1 MTGERQMLLQSLK
14 RAKGRLQVI
23 TDQYHALTSIT
34 CKVLERVICYHIWE
48 HLENHNMLTDFQH
61 GFRKRRNSET
71 QVISHYR
78 I

>member
-34 CKVLERVICYHIWE
+34 CKVLERVICHHIWE
-48 HLENHNMLTDFQH
+48 HLS
-61 GFRKRRNSET
+61 SEP
-71 QVISHYR
+71 
-78 I
+78 

>member
-34 CKVLERVICYHIWE
+34 CKVLERVM
-48 HLENHNMLTDFQH
+48 HLPPYLGTLREP
-61 GFRKRRNSET
+61 
-71 QVISHYR
+71 
-78 I
+78 